1 MKSRTK
7 SLAGCSMMFSGVSYC
22 AILPWLR
29 ISTRSDIVQASSGS
43 WVTMMVVR
51 LYWSTICLILA
62 LFATTFRGRGEGRL
76 SVRHMGAGPFAGWVR
91 CSAMGPDGIRP

>member
-1 MKSRTK
+1 
-7 SLAGCSMMFSGVSYC
+7 MMFSGVSYC

-62 LFATTFRGRGEGRL
+62 LMDSISSAESGSSSSSSLGFMT
-76 SVRHMGAGPFAGWVR
+76 SVRASCF
-91 CSAMGPDGIRP
+91 

>member
-1 MKSRTK
+1 
-7 SLAGCSMMFSGVSYC
+7 MMFSGVSYC

-62 LFATTFRGRGEGRL
+62 LMDSLITPSSAESGSSSSSSLGFMT
-76 SVRHMGAGPFAGWVR
+76 SVRASATR
-91 CSAMGPDGIRP
+91 CF